1 MEHSPRTGNGIGC
14 RQTQSETWKDGMHSA
29 LADFV
34 EHHAETIID
43 QAITFAKSVDATRQ
57 MDEAALRDHL
67 PEIIETIVADLR
79 TPQTRAEEIAKSEGR
94 APVPGDRP
102 RPAAA
107 THALHRAH
115 SGYSISNLVSEYRA
129 LRASVL
135 RLWADACDGHPAAL
149 EEVARFNEAID
160 QAIAESVSH
169 YAGEVERWR
178 NIFLGVLG
186 HDLRSPLGAIL
197 MTSELIARTA
207 VDVPMATAAQRLI
220 RSGERMR
227 QLLDDLLVFNRAQ
240 MGIGFEVRKQD
251 VDLADAC
258 REEVELLRASMPE
271 TRIDFH
277 APAPVRGMFDAGRV
291 REALAN
297 LVVNAHKYGTHG
309 SGIRVELRD
318 AGSRA
323 ELVVANTGDP
333 LSVEMLDVMFEP
345 LRRGGVSGGKFER
358 TSLGLGL
365 FIVNQIAQ
373 AHEGSIRARS
383 DEGETIFE
391 LHLPRS

>member
-1 MEHSPRTGNGIGC
+1 
-14 RQTQSETWKDGMHSA
+14 MHSA

-34 EHHAETIID
+34 EQHAETIID
-43 QAITFAKSVDATRQ
+43 HAITFARSVEVGTR
-57 MDEAALRDHL
+57 MDDVALRDHL

-79 TPQTRAEEIAKSEGR
+79 TPQTRAEEIEKSEGR
-94 APVPGDRP
+94 ALMSSERT
-102 RPAAA
+102 RSAAA

-135 RLWADACDGHPAAL
+135 RLWADACADGQPAVL
-149 EEVARFNEAID
+149 GEVARFNEAID
-160 QAIAESVSH
+160 EAIAESVSH
-169 YAGEVERWR
+169 YADEVERWR

-197 MTSELIARTA
+197 LTAELIARTA
-207 VDVPMATAAQRLI
+207 VDAPMATAAQRLI

-240 MGIGFEVRKQD
+240 MGIGFEVRRQD
-251 VDLADAC
+251 VDLAEAC
-258 REEVELLRASMPE
+258 REEIELLQASMPE
-271 TRIDFH
+271 TRIHFH
-277 APAPVRGMFDAGRV
+277 ASAPVRGMFDVGRV

-309 SGIRVELRD
+309 TTVRVELREAD
-318 AGSRA
+318 GRA
-323 ELVVANTGDP
+323 ELTVANAGAP
-333 LSVEMLDVMFEP
+333 IAPELLEVMFEP
-345 LRRGGVSGGKFER
+345 LRRGGTAGGELEQA
-358 TSLGLGL
+358 SLGLGL
-365 FIVNQIAQ
+365 FIVDQIVQ

-391 LHLPRS
+391 LSLPTA

>member
-1 MEHSPRTGNGIGC
+1 
-14 RQTQSETWKDGMHSA
+14 MHSA

-34 EHHAETIID
+34 ERHAEAIID
-43 QAITFAKSVDATRQ
+43 QAITFAKSVEVGTP
-57 MDEAALRDHL
+57 MDDVALRDHL

-79 TPQTRAEEIAKSEGR
+79 TPQTRAEEIEKSEGR
-94 APVPGDRP
+94 APVSGEQP
-102 RPAAA
+102 RSAAA

-135 RLWADACDGHPAAL
+135 RLWADACDGQPAAL
-149 EEVARFNEAID
+149 AEVARFNEAID
-160 QAIAESVSH
+160 EAIAESVSH
-169 YAGEVERWR
+169 YAHEVERWR

-197 MTSELIARTA
+197 LTAELIARTA

-227 QLLDDLLVFNRAQ
+227 HLLDDLLVFNRAQ
-240 MGIGFEVRKQD
+240 MGIGFELKKQD
-251 VDLADAC
+251 VDLVEAC
-258 REEVELLRASMPE
+258 REEIDLLQASMPE
-271 TRIDFH
+271 TRIHFH

-297 LVVNAHKYGTHG
+297 LVVNAHKYGTPG
-309 SGIRVELRD
+309 TAVRVELRD
-318 AGSRA
+318 AGGRT
-323 ELVVANTGDP
+323 ELTVANAGAP
-333 LSVEMLDVMFEP
+333 IAPGLLEVMFEP
-345 LRRGGVSGGKFER
+345 LRRGAVAGGER
-358 TSLGLGL
+358 EHASLGLGL
-365 FIVNQIAQ
+365 FIVDQIAQ

-391 LHLPRS
+391 LHLPRA